1 MQDKVFGVRQ
11 AHGATMERAWL
22 RRQCF
27 FVGRLMHIGRFVERQ
42 HGFES
47 STKHN
52 GVEGMRQRLEAFH
65 QGFRTLTVIVEKRH
79 CVLHEAHAVSY
90 THLTLPTT
98 GSV

>member
-27 FVGRLMHIGRFVERQ
+27 FVGRLVHIGRFVERQ

-52 GVEGMRQRLEAFH
+52 GVEGMRQ
-65 QGFRTLTVIVEKRH
+65 
-79 CVLHEAHAVSY
+79 
-90 THLTLPTT
+90 
-98 GSV
+98 